1 MAGNIGILNM
11 TQSVGSFKL
20 APKILRHGHFEAKF
34 PHLKFSV
41 WGSDSFLIVPN
52 MHPSTPLLSHRRPP
66 SRTRDRRNYAGFLG
80 VPWVKPKD
88 LSQCFNESRT
98 HIILKDRLKKR
109 QNNISQKK
117 IHRTLLP
124 QRQNPERLVGEMR
137 ESTETA
143 CFFRCIHDVSDAWLQ
158 CWLIILMTFRKSMG
172 IFQDHSFGFLLF
184 FKFSVPFICHT
195 RVPSLYRGRASPLR
209 KPSNELRKQQ
219 TILLMIIELGSYKVC
234 VCFSI

>member
-117 IHRTLLP
+117 NT
-124 QRQNPERLVGEMR
+124 QN
-137 ESTETA
+137 
-143 CFFRCIHDVSDAWLQ
+143 
-158 CWLIILMTFRKSMG
+158 TFTPAPKSRKISW
-172 IFQDHSFGFLLF
+172 
-184 FKFSVPFICHT
+184 
-195 RVPSLYRGRASPLR
+195 
-209 KPSNELRKQQ
+209 
-219 TILLMIIELGSYKVC
+219 
-234 VCFSI
+234 